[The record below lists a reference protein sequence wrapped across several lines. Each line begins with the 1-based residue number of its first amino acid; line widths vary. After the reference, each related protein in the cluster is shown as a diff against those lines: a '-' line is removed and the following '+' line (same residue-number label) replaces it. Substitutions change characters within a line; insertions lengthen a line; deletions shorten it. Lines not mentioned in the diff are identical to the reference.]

1 MGHVTLLA
9 AFVAGLLSF
18 ISPCV
23 LPLTPIYMARL
34 VGPGIWQSQQISE
47 QERSALR
54 RVTILHALSFIG
66 GFTFTFITLGATASE
81 LGSFLSANQK
91 ILREVGG
98 VILVILGAH
107 VAGLIRIPGLDTER
121 RFSVKA
127 GKASYPTSFLIGL
140 IFALGWAPC
149 VGPILALI
157 LVLAAQA
164 GTLGAGVL
172 LLAVYSL
179 GLGVPFL
186 ALGIAF
192 DRMTP
197 LFKRLSPYMRI
208 VEWVTGGLLIVMGI
222 IIFFNWL
229 FYINSYFNL
238 PGLG

>member
-34 VGPGIWQSQQISE
+34 VGPGIWQSQQVSD
-47 QERSALR
+47 QERNTLR
-54 RVTILHALSFIG
+54 RVTIIHALAFIG
-66 GFTFTFITLGATASE
+66 GFTVTFIALGATASE
-81 LGSFLSANQK
+81 LGSFLSANQAA
-91 ILREVGG
+91 LREIGG

-107 VAGLIRIPGLDTER
+107 VAGLIHIPGLDVER
-121 RFSVKA
+121 RFSVKT
-127 GKASYPTSFLIGL
+127 GKASYPASFLIGL

-172 LLAVYSL
+172 LLAIYSI
-179 GLGVPFL
+179 GLGIPFL

-197 LFKRLSPYMRI
+197 LLKRLRPYMQI
-208 VEWVTGGLLIVMGI
+208 IEWVTGALLAFMGVA
-222 IIFFNWL
+222 IFFNWL